1 MSQQGK
7 DIPHSSSPV
16 RAVSHKTIKEWR
28 PRIGTMCYRGCY
40 ITGMRTIRLFKRS
53 KRRIKRWFRPVEKI
67 VYKAADV
74 ILLRHCR
81 AVAAEAKRV
90 AAGFPLAARRVRDA
104 WRDHP
109 IKGIGQALLLP
120 FLAARRHRRALI
132 HALNMAAPAAAA
144 VALVVTL
151 QYWGN
156 QHFALALEVDG
167 QQVGYI
173 QDESVLDA
181 AATMA
186 EERVSADST

>member
-74 ILLRHCR
+74 ILP
-81 AVAAEAKRV
+81 
-90 AAGFPLAARRVRDA
+90 G
-104 WRDHP
+104 
-109 IKGIGQALLLP
+109 
-120 FLAARRHRRALI
+120 
-132 HALNMAAPAAAA
+132 
-144 VALVVTL
+144 
-151 QYWGN
+151 
-156 QHFALALEVDG
+156 
-167 QQVGYI
+167 
-173 QDESVLDA
+173 
-181 AATMA
+181 
-186 EERVSADST
+186 